1 MKALLIINDDTTS
14 QIASFYLK
22 PMGMDIIRYRD
33 PLKALDN
40 LDEIQPDAII
50 MSARDFPRHWK
61 PIVVNIRSKFN
72 KSDCIIVLLKGEYFP
87 MEEAAKAAHLEVNGI
102 IREDLG
108 DEMERNRFQQLFK
121 RYVQVDEA
129 RSTDRRPVAKWDK
142 LDFVFSHP
150 ASQAPITG
158 RIETISLNGLSIK
171 PDHPSLCSDLEAGS
185 IIEDAG
191 MRIDNTVLNFSCK
204 LLRTGAILAF
214 SFDGMSESDSKILR
228 GYLAGSAERQM
239 KALLQE
245 TVE

>member
-1 MKALLIINDDTTS
+1 MKALLIINDDATS

-40 LDEIQPDAII
+40 LEEIQPDAII

-72 KSDCIIVLLKGEYFP
+72 KSACIIVLLKGDYFP

-108 DEMERNRFQQLFK
+108 DEMERTRFQQLFK

-129 RSTDRRPVAKWDK
+129 RTTDRRPVAKWDK
-142 LDFVFSHP
+142 LDFVFNHP
-150 ASQAPITG
+150 ANMAPITG
-158 RIETISLNGLSIK
+158 RIETISLSGLSMR

-185 IIEDAG
+185 LIEDAG
-191 MRIDNTVLNFSCK
+191 MRIDNKVVNFGCK
-204 LLRTGAILAF
+204 LQRAGAILAF
-214 SFDGMSESDSKILR
+214 SFDDMSQNDRDILR
-228 GYLAGSAERQM
+228 AYLAGTPERQM
-239 KALLQE
+239 KAILSNA
-245 TVE
+245 VE